1 MNEAAFA
8 LPEGEYADKTAH
20 TLEHKLPSGGT
31 LEIVVLRRP
40 MEVGKTLRESVDSYI
55 ASSEKRMSGYSVL
68 ESADAVVAGA
78 SAIQIRSRFR
88 HQGDIVYQIQAHVV
102 LDGTWM
108 LLVVTA
114 KLTEQAAC
122 DAAFDG
128 ILQTF
133 TWRTA

>member
-8 LPEGEYADKTAH
+8 LPEGDLTDKTAH
-20 TLEHKLPSGGT
+20 TLEHRLPGGGT

-40 MEVGKTLRESVDSYI
+40 MEVGKTLRESVDGYI
-55 ASSEKRMSGYSVL
+55 ASSEKRMSGFSVL
-68 ESADAVVAGA
+68 ESADTAVAGA
-78 SAIQIRSRFR
+78 SAIQVRSRFR
-88 HQGDIVYQIQAHVV
+88 HDGKVIYQIQAHVI

-114 KLTEQAAC
+114 PLTDQAAC
-122 DAAFDG
+122 DQAFDN
-128 ILQTF
+128 IRQSF